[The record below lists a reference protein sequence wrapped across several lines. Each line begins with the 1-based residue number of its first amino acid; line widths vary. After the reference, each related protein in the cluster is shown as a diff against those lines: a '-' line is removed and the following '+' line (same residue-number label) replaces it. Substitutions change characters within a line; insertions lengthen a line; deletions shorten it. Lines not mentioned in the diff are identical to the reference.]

1 MFVFV
6 KLLNNSLNFSLNI
19 CVFVLHENAGVYFC
33 FLFVCLFPE
42 EFTHGKKKKLF
53 LASIKTSDFFQ
64 KPEHS
69 KIAGVPVVL
78 VGLFNYSPKEERG
91 KIN

>member
-1 MFVFV
+1 MKMQGFIFVF
-6 KLLNNSLNFSLNI
+6 
-19 CVFVLHENAGVYFC
+19 
-33 FLFVCLFPE
+33 FLFVCFLRSSHME
-42 EFTHGKKKKLF
+42 KKKLF

>member
-1 MFVFV
+1 MKMQGFIFVF
-6 KLLNNSLNFSLNI
+6 
-19 CVFVLHENAGVYFC
+19 C
-33 FLFVCLFPE
+33 LFVCFLSSSHME
-42 EFTHGKKKKLF
+42 KKKKLF